1 MNELSS
7 QPLAPIAIFAFKRP
21 DHLRGTLESLLA
33 NPEVSSSPVYVFC
46 DGPRRPDETS
56 AVEQT
61 REVARSLA
69 PAHTRF
75 VMRDCNFGLR
85 RSISEGVTELVRE
98 FGKVI
103 VIEDD
108 LVISDQF
115 IAFMNAGLD
124 KYRDHDKVMQISG
137 HMFPISTPRAKEP
150 IFLPFTTTWGWAT
163 WRRAWDRFD
172 GDGKGYSKLRSHPGL
187 RRQFD
192 LDGAYPYFS
201 MLKKQRSGK
210 VDSWGILW
218 YLSVFMHEGLVLY
231 PAESLVANKGFDGT
245 GTNCSAGG
253 SANEQSMGRIDVS
266 QLGFPQESSIDMRV
280 FETVKA
286 YLARNNSLRRR
297 IQRRAVDYALRFSI
311 T

>member
-46 DGPRRPDETS
+46 DGPRRPDEAS

-85 RSISEGVTELVRE
+85 RSISEGVTDLVRE

-124 KYRDHDKVMQISG
+124 KYRDHDQVMQVSG
-137 HMFPISTPRAKEP
+137 HMFPISIPRAKEP

-163 WRRAWDRFD
+163 WRRAWEKFD
-172 GDGKGYSKLRSHPGL
+172 GAGEGYAELQSRPDL
-187 RRQFD
+187 RRKFN

-201 MLKKQRSGK
+201 MLEKQRSGK

-218 YLSVFMHEGLVLY
+218 YLSVFMHGGLVLY
-231 PAESLVANKGFDGT
+231 PRQSLVMNKGFDGT
-245 GTNCSAGG
+245 GTNCSASSGQAG
-253 SANEQSMGRIDVS
+253 QHVGWIDISQISFSDNINIDTNSFTVIKQHLSMSKSLSHR
-266 QLGFPQESSIDMRV
+266 
-280 FETVKA
+280 
-286 YLARNNSLRRR
+286 LRRR
-297 IQRRAVDYALRFSI
+297 TVDYI
-311 T
+311 TRLIG